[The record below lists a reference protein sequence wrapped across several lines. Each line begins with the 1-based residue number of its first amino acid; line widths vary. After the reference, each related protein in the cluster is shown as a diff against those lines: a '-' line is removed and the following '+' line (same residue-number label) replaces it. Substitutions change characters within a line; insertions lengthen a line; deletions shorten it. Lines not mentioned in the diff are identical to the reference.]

1 MGCKKVLERFEIT
14 DVSQVRDYLGMMGDA
29 SDNIPGLP
37 GVGEKTAQKIP
48 GPVWDDGKPSGTC
61 RGNKRRFGRKNIR
74 EQGNRHVVKA
84 SGHDRNRCPGGVR
97 LRLLYYGAS

>member
-37 GVGEKTAQKIP
+37 GVGEKTAKKFLAQYGTMENLLEHAGEIKGSFGQKKYP
-48 GPVWDDGKPSGTC
+48 RT
-61 RGNKRRFGRKNIR
+61 RK
-74 EQGNRHVVKA
+74 
-84 SGHDRNRCPGGVR
+84 
-97 LRLLYYGAS
+97 